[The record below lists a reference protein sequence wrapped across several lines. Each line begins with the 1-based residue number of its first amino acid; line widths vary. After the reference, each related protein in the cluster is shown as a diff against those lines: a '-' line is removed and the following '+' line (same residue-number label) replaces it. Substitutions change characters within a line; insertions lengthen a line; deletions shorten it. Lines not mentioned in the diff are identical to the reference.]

1 MAMKQTTKTLLGAG
15 VLVVV
20 ALVVAFAA
28 AWAGRDEERKVEAQ
42 ATHDKLFDFDKNH
55 VLVVDLVRPGTLV
68 QVARQTP
75 TSPWRLTQPAQA
87 PGDEARINALLDAF
101 TTVKSKRDL
110 GDDHDYKRYGLEHSR
125 IIAKVVFD
133 DGKEQGLEFGVENS
147 FDHGIYVKKLGEELV
162 RVLDTWQKNPFD
174 KTPYDLRNKKVAE
187 LRDSAEVRKLD
198 VTGNQSPY
206 VLEKDG
212 AAWKVDG
219 VPADAETAER
229 LATTLKNLRL
239 TSVPAE
245 DFSLAMPGEFQ
256 LDPPKLTV
264 KLTALD
270 GNETVTRT
278 IRFSPTRPGLGQ
290 GQTIAYA
297 KRDDEKAVYEL
308 ENLVVNDL
316 DKSPAELADRQ
327 LVHASGEAVA
337 KLMFDGPSGKVEI
350 SRTKKAGADEF
361 AVVSPQPGPAKK
373 VKLAGALYAL
383 TNLRATSFEGAAP
396 KNLAAYGL
404 DKPMTATLLGE
415 GDKVLARLRVG
426 AVNKAGKQR
435 YVLVDGV
442 DKLAL
447 VEKATVEDLPWTAAA
462 ALEVA
467 SK

>member
-15 VLVVV
+15 VLLAV
-20 ALVVAFAA
+20 AIGVAFAA
-28 AWAGRDEERKVEAQ
+28 AWAGRDEERKAEAQ
-42 ATHDKLFDFDKNH
+42 VKHDKLFDFDKNH

-101 TTVKSKRDL
+101 ANVKQKRDL

-125 IIAKVVFD
+125 ILAKVVFD
-133 DGKEQGLEFGVENS
+133 DGKEQGLEFGIENG
-147 FDHGIYVKKLGEELV
+147 FDHGIYVKKLGEDLV

-187 LRDSAEVRKLD
+187 LRDSAEIRKLE
-198 VTGNQSPY
+198 VTGNKSY

-212 AAWKVDG
+212 PGWKVNG
-219 VPADAETAER
+219 APADADAAEH

-239 TSVPAE
+239 TAVPAE

-264 KLTALD
+264 KLTAVD

-278 IRFSPTRPGLGQ
+278 ILFSPTRPGLGQ

-297 KRDDEKAVYEL
+297 KRADEKPVYEL

-327 LVHASGEAVA
+327 LVHASGDAVA
-337 KLMFDGPSGKVEI
+337 KLVFDGPSGKVEVA
-350 SRTKKAGADEF
+350 RTKKAGSDEF
-361 AVVSPQPGPAKK
+361 AVVSPRPGPANK
-373 VKLAGALYAL
+373 VKLSGALFAL
-383 TNLRATSFEGAAP
+383 TNLRATWFDGPAP
-396 KNLAAYGL
+396 KNLAPYGL

-415 GDKVLARLRVG
+415 GDKPLARVRVG
-426 AVNKAGKQR
+426 AVEKSGKHR